1 MIWKQKNAF
10 FPSIFTFYKP
20 FSSTKGRSELLDLA
34 RRTRSVLD
42 HYVGKHSSSM
52 HITIG
57 LVIN

>member
-1 MIWKQKNAF
+1 MRF
-10 FPSIFTFYKP
+10 FPSIFMFYKP
-20 FSSTKGRSELLDLA
+20 FSFTKGRSELLDLA

-52 HITIG
+52 HTTIG